1 MPVTGQTIRVDG
13 LRQLNVAFARLD
25 KNTAKEVRDG
35 LKTAAEP
42 VKVGAEVIAV
52 TDMKRGNIPWWQ
64 MRVGTT
70 PAFVYVAPKQR
81 SRNRG
86 NPRFRRPNLA
96 RKLLEAEV
104 TSLRQNQGQVERNVE
119 KTMTDLA
126 NDWGRGG

>member
-13 LRQLNVAFARLD
+13 LRQLNTAFARLD
-25 KNTAKEVRDG
+25 KDTAKRVKDG

-42 VKVGAEVIAV
+42 VRVGAEALAV

-70 PAFVYVAPKQR
+70 PAFVYVAPRQR

-96 RKLLEAEV
+96 RKLLDAEV
-104 TSLRQNQGQVERNVE
+104 TSLQQNTSRVEANVAE
-119 KTMTDLA
+119 TMTDLA